1 MVIIVT
7 NITAVVAQNA
17 VLMTIS
23 AYIIVSGKKY
33 FWYIFRNAEF
43 YIQTKYVLLNLYIYI
58 YLKTYADFYK

>member
-33 FWYIFRNAEF
+33 F
-43 YIQTKYVLLNLYIYI
+43 
-58 YLKTYADFYK
+58 